1 MKSKSLE
8 EILKKINKC
17 NTCTDLPLGPK
28 PILQIHSTARILIIS
43 QAPGLKTHNSG
54 IPWDDASGERLR
66 EWMDLSKD
74 VFYDK
79 NLIAILPMG
88 FCYPG
93 KGLKGDLPPRA
104 ECYPQWHPIITSVLP
119 NVELIV
125 LIGSYSQNVYLK
137 KLKKKSL
144 TETVRNF
151 AVYAPRYFPLPHPS
165 PLNNIWLSKN
175 SWFIEEVLPSLKQT
189 IHKILHIE

>member
-17 NTCTDLPLGPK
+17 NICTSLPLGPK
-28 PILQIHSTARILIIS
+28 PILQVHGKAKILIIS

-66 EWMDLSKD
+66 EWLKLSKD

-93 KGLKGDLPPRA
+93 KGLKGDLPPRP
-104 ECYPQWHPIITSVLP
+104 ECYPEWHQMILSALP
-119 NVELIV
+119 NIELIL
-125 LIGSYSQNVYLK
+125 LIGSYSQNIYLK

-144 TETVRNF
+144 TETVRTF
-151 AVYAPRYFPLPHPS
+151 ADYSPQYFPLPHPS

-175 SWFIEEVLPSLKQT
+175 PWFSEEVLPALNLAIQKV
-189 IHKILHIE
+189 LNE

>member
-1 MKSKSLE
+1 MKQKSLE
-8 EILKKINKC
+8 VILKKINKC
-17 NTCTDLPLGPK
+17 NICTDLPLGPK
-28 PILQIHSTARILIIS
+28 PILQVNESAKILIVS

-66 EWMDLSKD
+66 EWLDLSKD
-74 VFYDK
+74 IFYNK

-93 KGLKGDLPPRA
+93 KGLKGDLPPRP
-104 ECYPQWHPIITSVLP
+104 ECYPEWHHLITSALP
-119 NVELIV
+119 EVELIL

-144 TETVRNF
+144 TETVRTF
-151 AVYAPRYFPLPHPS
+151 KDYAPNFFPLPHPS

-175 SWFIEEVLPSLKQT
+175 PWFNEEVLPALKQT
-189 IHKILHIE
+189 IQKILSA

>member
-1 MKSKSLE
+1 MKSKPLE
-8 EILKKINKC
+8 EILKKLKKC
-17 NTCTDLPLGPK
+17 HTCTNLPLGPK
-28 PILQIHSTARILIIS
+28 PIFQINVNAKILIIS

-66 EWMDLSKD
+66 EWLELSKET
-74 VFYDK
+74 FYDK

-104 ECYPQWHPIITSVLP
+104 ECYPQWHQNITSALP
-119 NVELIV
+119 NIELII
-125 LIGSYSQNVYLK
+125 LIGSYSQNIYLK
-137 KLKKKSL
+137 KLKKKTL
-144 TETVRNF
+144 TETVRSF
-151 AVYAPRYFPLPHPS
+151 SDYAPRYFPLPHPS

-175 SWFIEEVLPSLKQT
+175 KWFSEEVLPSLKQS
-189 IHKILHIE
+189 IHKILNIE

>member
-17 NTCTDLPLGPK
+17 NICTNLPHGPK
-28 PILQIHSTARILIIS
+28 PILQVHINAKILIIG
-43 QAPGLKTHNSG
+43 QAPGLKAHQSG

-66 EWMDLSKD
+66 EWMKLSKEI
-74 VFYDK
+74 FYDD

-93 KGLKGDLPPRA
+93 KGEKGDLPPRP
-104 ECYPQWHPIITSVLP
+104 ECYPEWHQMITSVLP
-119 NVELIV
+119 HLELIV
-125 LIGSYSQNVYLK
+125 LIGSYSQNIYLK
-137 KLKKKSL
+137 KVKKKTL
-144 TETVRNF
+144 TETVRTF
-151 AVYAPRYFPLPHPS
+151 ADYAPLYFPLPHPS

-175 SWFIEEVLPSLKQT
+175 AWFNEEVLPALKLT
-189 IHKILHIE
+189 VLKILNK

>member
-28 PILQIHSTARILIIS
+28 PILQIHSTAKILIIS

-93 KGLKGDLPPRA
+93 KGLKGDLPPRL
-104 ECYPQWHPIITSVLP
+104 ECYPQWHPIITSALP
-119 NVELIV
+119 NIELIV

-151 AVYAPRYFPLPHPS
+151 AEYAPRYFPLPHPS

-175 SWFIEEVLPSLKQT
+175 SWFIEEVLPSLKKT
-189 IHKILHIE
+189 IHKILYIE